1 MYLYTK
7 YIKMEKNELSTVIE
21 ELTIV
26 VDGKQEPIRIDKYLL
41 NKVERVTRSKIQ
53 KAIKSGNVTV
63 DGKNIKPNFILK
75 PNHLI
80 ELCIPRSPLDGK
92 IKEEEIPLDIIYEDD
107 DVLVINKQAG
117 LVVHPGHGNYEGT
130 LINGLAHYL
139 GSELPVKDEKMPDR
153 IGLVHRLDKDT
164 TGLMVIAKNEFT
176 LTHLSEQFAERTIE
190 RRYWALVWGEP
201 EPAEGV
207 IEGNIGR
214 NPNNRI
220 QMTVF
225 DEEDKGK
232 NATTNYKT
240 IQALYYVS
248 LVECKLETGRTHQIR
263 VHMKHIGHPLFND
276 ERYGGQQIRKGTVY
290 SKYKQFVHNAFNL
303 LPRQALHAKTLGF
316 MHPTRNEF
324 MRFDSELPEDFAN
337 CLSKWEQYLDSRKE
351 IKQNEK

>member
-1 MYLYTK
+1 M
-7 YIKMEKNELSTVIE
+7 KMEKNESSTVIE
-21 ELTIV
+21 DLKIV

-75 PNHLI
+75 PNHVI
-80 ELCIPRSPLDGK
+80 ELSIPRSPLDGK

-117 LVVHPGHGNYEGT
+117 LVVHPGHGNYAGT
-130 LINGLAHYL
+130 LVNGLAHYL
-139 GSELPVKDEKMPDR
+139 GSELPVKDEEMPDR

-164 TGLMVIAKNEFT
+164 TGLMVIAKNEFA

-201 EPAEGV
+201 DPAEGV

-225 DEEDKGK
+225 DEDDKGK
-232 NATTNYKT
+232 YAVTNYKT
-240 IQALYYVS
+240 LRPLYYVS

-316 MHPTRNEF
+316 QHPTKDEF

-351 IKQNEK
+351 IKQNEE